1 MKVSEEIM
9 DILKA
14 YDDTRSLRAAAEQ
27 CGCSPHTVKRY
38 VELRAQGRLGD
49 RVKRPRESI
58 IEPFRPHLEE
68 WVADSGGRVR
78 GDVCFQRLRRLNYKG
93 SYRTVRRALAE
104 IKRTWRKDHRRI
116 LRPWITEPGK
126 WAQWDWGEGP
136 RVNGE
141 RSYLFCAWL
150 AFSRYRVVIPA
161 RDTRLPTLIACLDR
175 AMRAFGGAP
184 SYWLT
189 DNPRTVTT
197 THVAGIDVRHPD
209 LARVGRHYG
218 CRILACQPHDPQ
230 SKGGS
235 EATVKIAKADIV
247 PTDANLLGAY
257 ASWEE
262 LEDGCEAFLVMVN
275 NREHSVTCRVPNQ
288 VLAEE
293 REVLHPLPSEP
304 FTAAFGVTRRVTD
317 MAVVNF
323 GRARYSVPHRF
334 AEESVWVREEGGE
347 LVIVADDDGLREV
360 ARHPLRDRG
369 QASIDKSHYGREPEG
384 PLNRRPRPRNDVE
397 KEFLAIGPNAERWL
411 RAAAACGTPKLPA
424 MLAEIVDVSRLA
436 GKEDVDLAL
445 GVAAECERF
454 GFGDIASIAAAASL
468 GPMYRADGE
477 SFLQGGTG
485 AWKDFGQNGH
495 DRGEN
500 ADDCGET
507 DR

>member
-1 MKVSEEIM
+1 MKVSEEM
-9 DILKA
+9 LEILRA
-14 YDDTRSLRAAAEQ
+14 YDRLGSYRAAARE
-27 CGCSPHTVKRY
+27 CKCSHNTVKRY
-38 VELRAQGRLGD
+38 VDRRAAGRLGD
-49 RVKRPRESI
+49 RLKRPRESI
-58 IEPFRPHLEE
+58 IQPFRPYLQE
-68 WVADSGGRVR
+68 WVAESGGKVR
-78 GDVCFQRLRRLNYKG
+78 GDVACRRLRRLNYKG
-93 SYRTVRRALAE
+93 SDHTVRRALGE
-104 IKRTWRKDHRRI
+104 IKRIFRKSRRRVY
-116 LRPWITEPGK
+116 RPWLPEPGK
-126 WAQWDWGEGP
+126 WAQWDWADGP

-141 RSYLFCAWL
+141 RSYLFCAHL
-150 AFSRYRVVIPA
+150 SFSRYRVVVP
-161 RDTRLPTLIACLDR
+161 TRNKRAETVISCLDR
-175 AMRAFGGAP
+175 SMRAFGGAP

-189 DNPRTVTT
+189 DNERTATASF
-197 THVAGIDVRHPD
+197 VASLPVRNR
-209 LARVGRHYG
+209 LIAAVARHYG
-218 CRILACQPHDPQ
+218 TTIATCVPGDPQ

-235 EATVKIAKADIV
+235 EANVRVAKADIV

-257 ASWEE
+257 ASWDE
-262 LEDGCEAFLVMVN
+262 LEDECEAFLVMVN

-293 REVLHPLPSEP
+293 REVLQPLPSEP
-304 FTAAFGVTRRVTD
+304 YTAVFGKTLKVSP
-317 MAVVNF
+317 MSVVYWQK
-323 GRARYSVPHRF
+323 ARYSVPHTL
-334 AEESVWVREEGGE
+334 AGESVWVREEGGE

-360 ARHPLRDRG
+360 ARHPLKGRG
-369 QASIDKSHYGREPEG
+369 QASIDKSHYDREPEG

-397 KEFLAIGPNAERWL
+397 REFLQIGPNAERWL

-454 GFGDIASIAAAASL
+454 GFGDIASIAAAASP

-477 SFLQGGTG
+477 SFLQGGTD